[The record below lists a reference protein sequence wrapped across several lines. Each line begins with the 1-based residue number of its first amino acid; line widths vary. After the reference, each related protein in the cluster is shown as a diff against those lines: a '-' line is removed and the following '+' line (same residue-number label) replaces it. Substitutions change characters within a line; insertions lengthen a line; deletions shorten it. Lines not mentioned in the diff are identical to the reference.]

1 MGFWGLRTD
10 FDNITRGGGGLPDLL
25 QYYKRGAPKDIFGY
39 HDGGKV
45 LRINLQSTDK
55 VMVAC

>member
-1 MGFWGLRTD
+1 MYYVIRD
-10 FDNITRGGGGLPDLL
+10 GGGGVLPDLL

>member
-1 MGFWGLRTD
+1 MDSICYIIQNR
-10 FDNITRGGGGLPDLL
+10 GGGLPDLL